1 MSNEN
6 CTYFNGAGLMAGAC
20 QATICPCSDN
30 ICQVKCNNENMNVLK
45 NTDFFKKIFQMNILY
60 TYGNED
66 TRWYVYT
73 KEKKAGDV
81 FVMLYTIKIVLMQ
94 AYFFTI

>member
-1 MSNEN
+1 
-6 CTYFNGAGLMAGAC
+6 
-20 QATICPCSDN
+20 
-30 ICQVKCNNENMNVLK
+30 
-45 NTDFFKKIFQMNILY
+45 MNILY